1 MKKSFQREQPQLFPV
16 NIGILPEAKTTL
28 LNNGIP
34 VFFIESG
41 SEDIVRIEFTFRAG
55 QIKETFPLQ
64 AGTTNTMLME
74 GSLDHSSEELNSMLD
89 FYGAFINLSAE
100 KDSAGVVLFCLNK
113 HLGKILELMREIIF
127 RPSFPAK
134 ELNALMNK
142 RLQWFLVN
150 REKVQNLAYD
160 KFFES
165 LFGGSHPY
173 GRRISEDNFKNM
185 LPSILS
191 DFHTRYYT
199 PDNMAVI
206 VSGKVDPATAKLL
219 DEYFGDLESRENNN
233 EVISHEI
240 RGEEDKKVRI
250 SKKGAVQGALR
261 IGSATINKRHKD
273 YPGLKIT
280 DMILGGYFGS
290 RLMKNLRED
299 KGYTYGIS
307 SSVISLDKSG
317 CKVIAAEVG
326 KKNKDKALEE
336 IYREINILQTR
347 HVGKEELDAVRN
359 YMSGEIVRMFD
370 GPFAIAESF
379 KSAWDFGLGNN
390 YYYTLAE
397 KIKTIDPDEIIEL
410 ARTYYRIEDLYEI
423 VAG

>member
-1 MKKSFQREQPQLFPV
+1 MKQSFQRKQPQLYPV
-16 NIGILPEAKTTL
+16 NIGILPEARRTNLK
-28 LNNGIP
+28 NGIP
-34 VFFIESG
+34 VFLIESG
-41 SEDIVRIEFTFRAG
+41 SEDIMRIEFTFRAG
-55 QIKETFPLQ
+55 QIKESLPLQ
-64 AGTTNTMLME
+64 AGTTNAMLME
-74 GSLDHSSEELNSMLD
+74 GSADHSSEELNSLID
-89 FYGAFINLSAE
+89 YYGAFISLSAE
-100 KDSAGVVLFCLNK
+100 KDGAGVVIFCLNK
-113 HLGKILELMREIIF
+113 YTGKILELLREIIF

-134 ELNALMNK
+134 ELNSLMNK

-165 LFGGSHPY
+165 IFGGSHPY

-185 LPSILS
+185 LPSFLS
-191 DFHTRYYT
+191 DFHKKYYT

-206 VSGKVDPATAKLL
+206 VSGKIDAATDNLL
-219 DEYFGDLESRENNN
+219 DDYFGDLETGKKDN
-233 EVISHEI
+233 EVFSPEI
-240 RGEEDKKVRI
+240 TGVKDKKVRI
-250 SKKGAVQGALR
+250 SKKGAVQCALR

-280 DMILGGYFGS
+280 DMVLGGYFGS

-307 SSVISLDKSG
+307 SSVTSLDKSG
-317 CKVIAAEVG
+317 YKVIAAEVG
-326 KKNKDKALEE
+326 TKNKDKALEE
-336 IYREINILQTR
+336 IYREIRILQTR
-347 HVGKEELDAVRN
+347 HVGKSELAAVRN
-359 YMSGEIVRMFD
+359 YMSGEMVRMFD

-379 KSAWDFGLGNN
+379 KSAWEFGLDNN

-410 ARTYYRIEDLYEI
+410 ARTYYKIEDLYEI